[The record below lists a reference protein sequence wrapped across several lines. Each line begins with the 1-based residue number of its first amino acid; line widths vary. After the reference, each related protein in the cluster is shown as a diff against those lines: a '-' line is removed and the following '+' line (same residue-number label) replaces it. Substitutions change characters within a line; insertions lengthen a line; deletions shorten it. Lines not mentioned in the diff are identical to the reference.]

1 MELLQIAEVSKRFG
15 GLRAVHD
22 CSFDVEPGSL
32 TGLIGPN
39 GAGKSTLFNLISGL
53 FKPDAGSIRLDGEE
67 LVGSRPDEIADLGVG
82 RTFQTPRSF
91 DTLSSVEN
99 LLASA
104 PSSGEHLL
112 SSILGTYRREE
123 QATTQKAMELLEL
136 VGLGARA
143 DDPSNE
149 LSGGE
154 LRMLEVARQLMRE
167 PKVLLLDEPT
177 AGVTPSLQIRLAE
190 TLRTLHA
197 RGLTV
202 IIVEHNLRFLLELVE
217 RVVVM
222 VNGSVLTQGDPETVR
237 SDPDVINAY
246 LGRRE
251 GDAA

>member
-104 PSSGEHLL
+104 PSSG
-112 SSILGTYRREE
+112 
-123 QATTQKAMELLEL
+123 
-136 VGLGARA
+136 
-143 DDPSNE
+143 
-149 LSGGE
+149 
-154 LRMLEVARQLMRE
+154 
-167 PKVLLLDEPT
+167 
-177 AGVTPSLQIRLAE
+177 
-190 TLRTLHA
+190 
-197 RGLTV
+197 
-202 IIVEHNLRFLLELVE
+202 
-217 RVVVM
+217 
-222 VNGSVLTQGDPETVR
+222 
-237 SDPDVINAY
+237 
-246 LGRRE
+246 
-251 GDAA
+251 

>member
-1 MELLQIAEVSKRFG
+1 
-15 GLRAVHD
+15 
-22 CSFDVEPGSL
+22 
-32 TGLIGPN
+32 
-39 GAGKSTLFNLISGL
+39 
-53 FKPDAGSIRLDGEE
+53 
-67 LVGSRPDEIADLGVG
+67 
-82 RTFQTPRSF
+82 
-91 DTLSSVEN
+91 
-99 LLASA
+99 
-104 PSSGEHLL
+104 
-112 SSILGTYRREE
+112 
-123 QATTQKAMELLEL
+123 MELLEL